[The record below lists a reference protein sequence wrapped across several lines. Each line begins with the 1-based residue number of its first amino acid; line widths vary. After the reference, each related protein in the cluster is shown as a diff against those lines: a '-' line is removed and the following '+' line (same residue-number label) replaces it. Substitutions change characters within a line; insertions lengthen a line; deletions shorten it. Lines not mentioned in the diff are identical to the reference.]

1 MLLRS
6 SSTPVLGSLL
16 SPSSDSPNNFET
28 NKPHHPCSENL
39 NKISFLNGG
48 HSNFHPFS
56 CNPSP
61 ISHSPSGFRRARSDG
76 NLEALAGDVD
86 DFHNS
91 HPPRSSRRPS
101 SVLETIPSFSIHNSR
116 YVEEEEEEEGEEEE
130 ESKFIE
136 VNGLQRSITIGE
148 NITSIGGDFSFSN
161 EKGLG
166 LVGIEQSGE
175 IAFGTGIEAPA
186 LFLAR
191 GLGIDVADSSST
203 LIGGGGGGGSDNRL
217 ADSGAG
223 GGDGSDIENYYK
235 KMVEENPCNGLFL
248 RNYGQFLYQTK
259 GDLER
264 AEEYYG
270 RAILAEP
277 SDGEILSQYAKL
289 IWEHHHDQERASS
302 YFEQAIQAAPSDSK
316 VLAAYASFLWE
327 TEDDEE
333 STEEDKRGSQDLM
346 GAVKADGA
354 IASGA

>member
-39 NKISFLNGG
+39 NKISFLHGG

-56 CNPSP
+56 CNSSP
-61 ISHSPSGFRRARSDG
+61 ISHSPSGFRRVRSDG
-76 NLEALAGDVD
+76 NLEALAGDMD
-86 DFHNS
+86 DFRNS

-101 SVLETIPSFSIHNSR
+101 SVLETIPSFSIRNSR
-116 YVEEEEEEEGEEEE
+116 YVEEEEEEEEEG
-130 ESKFIE
+130 SKFIE
-136 VNGLQRSITIGE
+136 VNGLQRSVTIGE
-148 NITSIGGDFSFSN
+148 NITSIGGDLSFSN
-161 EKGLG
+161 GMGLG
-166 LVGIEQSGE
+166 LVGIEESGE
-175 IAFGTGIEAPA
+175 IAFGTGIEAPS

-191 GLGIDVADSSST
+191 GLGIDVADPSST
-203 LIGGGGGGGSDNRL
+203 LIGGGSGGGSNHWL
-217 ADSGAG
+217 ADLGGG

-248 RNYGQFLYQTK
+248 RNYAQFLYQTK
-259 GDLER
+259 GDFER

-270 RAILAEP
+270 RAILVEP

-302 YFEQAIQAAPSDSK
+302 YFEQAIQAAPSDSH

-327 TEDDEE
+327 TEDNEE
-333 STEEDKRGSQDLM
+333 STEEAKRESQDLM
-346 GAVKADGA
+346 GVVKADGA
-354 IASGA
+354 IASSA